1 MLWVNTSLP
10 QKILVYTIPKIFE
23 KLLEPYCQLFSAR
36 VWHHAQ
42 VLLVGAILSPMQRT
56 VAAAIRV
63 MGLSESRHFI
73 NYHRV
78 LSRAVWSSRK
88 ASQTLLVQ
96 TIAVFAASSVI
107 VLGLDDTIE
116 RRRGKKI
123 AAKGIYRDPV
133 RSSHGHFVKA
143 SGLRWLSLMVLVN
156 IPWAGRVWALPFLT
170 VLAPSERFARERGH
184 RHKSLTDWARQ
195 MLLQVWR
202 WLPHRQLV
210 VVADSSFAA
219 LELLFA
225 LSQMQSPVHMVTR
238 LRLDAAL
245 YQPPLLRQPKQMGRP
260 RKVGKRLPT
269 LKALLENPYTPWQSV
284 IVRDWYGHGEYTLQI
299 ASHTAVWYHTGL
311 PALPIRWVLVKD
323 PKGKF
328 ESQALLCTNLS
339 AQPIQILQWFRQRW
353 QVEVT
358 FEEVRSHLGV
368 ETQRQWSEK
377 AILRTTP
384 ALLALFSIVVI
395 LAHQEQTQH
404 EFNLPNTA
412 WYRKSLPTFADALAL
427 VRQQLWQFR
436 LFQLSDGETDSV
448 NVPRAFFNCWSDLLC
463 YAA

>member
-1 MLWVNTSLP
+1 MSN
-10 QKILVYTIPKIFE
+10 
-23 KLLEPYCQLFSAR
+23 
-36 VWHHAQ
+36 
-42 VLLVGAILSPMQRT
+42 GAILSPVQRT
-56 VAAAIRV
+56 VTAAMRV
-63 MGLSESRHFI
+63 MGLSQSRHFI

-88 ASQTLLVQ
+88 ASQILLVQ
-96 TIAVFAASSVI
+96 LIAVFAASGVI

-123 AAKGIYRDPV
+123 TAKGIYRDPV

-143 SGLRWLSLMVLVN
+143 SGLRWLSLMMLVD

-170 VLAPSERFARERGH
+170 VLAPSERYNHKRGH
-184 RHKSLTDWARQ
+184 HHKSLTDWARQ
-195 MLLQVWR
+195 MLVQVRR
-202 WLPHRQLV
+202 WVPHRQFV

-219 LELLFA
+219 LELLFS
-225 LSQMQSPVHMVTR
+225 LSQMKLPVHIVTR

-245 YQPPLLRQPKQMGRP
+245 YQPPPPRQPKQMGRP

-269 LKALLENPYTPWQSV
+269 LKALIENPYTPWQTLV
-284 IVRDWYGHGEYTLQI
+284 VKDWYGHGDYTLQI

-311 PALPIRWVLVKD
+311 PVLPIRWVLIKD

-328 ESQALLCTNLS
+328 EPQALLCTNLS
-339 AQPIQILQWFRQRW
+339 AQPMEILQWFRQRW

-368 ETQRQWSEK
+368 ETQRQWSNL

-384 ALLALFSIVVI
+384 ALLALFSIVVM
-395 LAHQEQTQH
+395 LANQAQTQH
-404 EFNLPNTA
+404 PFNLLNTA
-412 WYRKSLPTFADALAL
+412 WYHKSFPTFADALAL

-436 LFQLSDGETDSV
+436 LFQLSNGETDTV
-448 NVPRAFFNCWSDLLC
+448 NVPRTFFKCWSDLLC

>member
-1 MLWVNTSLP
+1 M
-10 QKILVYTIPKIFE
+10 YTIPKIFE
-23 KLLEPYCQLFSAR
+23 ALLEPYCQLFSNR

-42 VLLVGAILSPMQRT
+42 VLLVGAILSPVQRT
-56 VAAAIRV
+56 VTAAMRV
-63 MGLSESRHFI
+63 MGLSQSRHFI

-88 ASQTLLVQ
+88 ASQILLVQ
-96 TIAVFAASSVI
+96 LIAGFAASGVI

-123 AAKGIYRDPV
+123 TAKGIYRDPV

-143 SGLRWLSLMVLVN
+143 SGLRWLSLMMLVD

-170 VLAPSERFARERGH
+170 VLAPSERYNHKRGH
-184 RHKSLTDWARQ
+184 HHKSLTDWARQ
-195 MLLQVWR
+195 MLVQVRR
-202 WLPHRQLV
+202 WVPHRQFV

-219 LELLFA
+219 LELLFS
-225 LSQMQSPVHMVTR
+225 LSQMKLPVHIVTR

-245 YQPPLLRQPKQMGRP
+245 YQPPPPRQPKQMGRP

-269 LKALLENPYTPWQSV
+269 LKALIENPYTPWQTLV
-284 IVRDWYGHGEYTLQI
+284 VKDWYGHGDYTLQI

-311 PALPIRWVLVKD
+311 PVLPIRWVLIKD

-328 ESQALLCTNLS
+328 EPQALLCTNLS
-339 AQPIQILQWFRQRW
+339 AQPMEILQWFRQRW

-368 ETQRQWSEK
+368 ETQRQWSNL

-384 ALLALFSIVVI
+384 ALLALFSIVVM
-395 LAHQEQTQH
+395 LANQAQTQH
-404 EFNLPNTA
+404 PFNLLNTA
-412 WYRKSLPTFADALAL
+412 WYHKSFPTFADALAL

-436 LFQLSDGETDSV
+436 LFQLSNGETDTV
-448 NVPRAFFNCWSDLLC
+448 NVPRTFFKCWSDLLC

>member
-1 MLWVNTSLP
+1 M
-10 QKILVYTIPKIFE
+10 YTIPKIFE
-23 KLLEPYCQLFSAR
+23 ALLEPYCQLFSNR

-42 VLLVGAILSPMQRT
+42 VLLVGAILSPVQRT
-56 VAAAIRV
+56 VTAAMRV
-63 MGLSESRHFI
+63 MGLSQSRHFI

-88 ASQTLLVQ
+88 ASQILLVQ
-96 TIAVFAASSVI
+96 LIAVFAASGVI

-123 AAKGIYRDPV
+123 TAKGIYRDPV

-143 SGLRWLSLMVLVN
+143 SGLRWLSLMMLVD

-170 VLAPSERFARERGH
+170 VLAPSERYNHKRGH
-184 RHKSLTDWARQ
+184 HHKSLTDWARQ
-195 MLLQVWR
+195 MLVQVRR
-202 WLPHRQLV
+202 WVPHRQFV

-219 LELLFA
+219 LELLFS
-225 LSQMQSPVHMVTR
+225 LSQMKLPVHIVTR

-245 YQPPLLRQPKQMGRP
+245 YQPPPPRQPKQMGRP

-269 LKALLENPYTPWQSV
+269 LKALIENSYTPWQTV
-284 IVRDWYGHGEYTLQI
+284 VVKDWYGHGDYTLQI

-311 PALPIRWVLVKD
+311 PVLPIRWVLIKD

-328 ESQALLCTNLS
+328 EPQALLCTNLS
-339 AQPIQILQWFRQRW
+339 AQPMEILQWFRQRW

-368 ETQRQWSEK
+368 ETQRQWSNL

-384 ALLALFSIVVI
+384 ALLALFSIVVM
-395 LAHQEQTQH
+395 LANQAQTQH
-404 EFNLPNTA
+404 PFNLLNTA
-412 WYRKSLPTFADALAL
+412 WYHKSFPTFADALAL

-436 LFQLSDGETDSV
+436 LFQLSNGETDTV
-448 NVPRAFFNCWSDLLC
+448 NVPRTFFKCWSDLLC

>member
-1 MLWVNTSLP
+1 M
-10 QKILVYTIPKIFE
+10 KTIAKIFE
-23 KLLEPYCQLFSAR
+23 TLIEPYCQLFSNR

-42 VLLVGAILSPMQRT
+42 VLLVGAILSPVQRT
-56 VAAAIRV
+56 VTAAMRV
-63 MGLSESRHFI
+63 MGLSQSRHFI

-78 LSRAVWSSRK
+78 LSRAVWRGRK
-88 ASQTLLVQ
+88 ASQILLVQ
-96 TIAVFAASSVI
+96 LIAVFAASGVI

-123 AAKGIYRDPV
+123 TAKGIYRDPV

-143 SGLRWLSLMVLVN
+143 SGLRWLSLMMLVD

-170 VLAPSERFARERGH
+170 VLAPSERYNHKRGH
-184 RHKSLTDWARQ
+184 HHKSLTDWARQ
-195 MLLQVWR
+195 MLVQVRR
-202 WLPHRQLV
+202 WVPHRQFV

-219 LELLFA
+219 LELLFS
-225 LSQMQSPVHMVTR
+225 LSQMKLPVHIVTR

-245 YQPPLLRQPKQMGRP
+245 YQPPPPRQPKQMGRP

-269 LKALLENPYTPWQSV
+269 LKALIENPYTPWQTLV
-284 IVRDWYGHGEYTLQI
+284 VKDWYGHGDYTLQI

-311 PALPIRWVLVKD
+311 PVLPIRWVLIKD

-328 ESQALLCTNLS
+328 EPQALLCTNLS
-339 AQPIQILQWFRQRW
+339 AQPMEILQWFRQRW

-368 ETQRQWSEK
+368 ETQRQWSNL

-384 ALLALFSIVVI
+384 ALLALFSIVVM
-395 LAHQEQTQH
+395 LANQAQTQH
-404 EFNLPNTA
+404 PFNLLNTA
-412 WYRKSLPTFADALAL
+412 WYHKSFPTFADALAL

-436 LFQLSDGETDSV
+436 LFQLSNGETDTV
-448 NVPRAFFNCWSDLLC
+448 NVPRTFFKCWSDLLC

>member
-1 MLWVNTSLP
+1 M
-10 QKILVYTIPKIFE
+10 YTIPKIFE
-23 KLLEPYCQLFSAR
+23 ALLEPYCQLFSNR

-42 VLLVGAILSPMQRT
+42 VLLVGAILSPVQRT
-56 VAAAIRV
+56 VTAAMRV
-63 MGLSESRHFI
+63 MGLSQSRHFI

-78 LSRAVWSSRK
+78 LSRAVWRGRK
-88 ASQTLLVQ
+88 ASQILLVQ
-96 TIAVFAASSVI
+96 LIAVFAASGVI

-123 AAKGIYRDPV
+123 TAKGIYRDPV

-143 SGLRWLSLMVLVN
+143 SGLRWLSLMMLVD

-170 VLAPSERFARERGH
+170 VLAPSERYNHKRGH
-184 RHKSLTDWARQ
+184 HHKSLTDWARQ
-195 MLLQVWR
+195 MLVQVRR
-202 WLPHRQLV
+202 WVPHRQFV

-219 LELLFA
+219 LELLFS
-225 LSQMQSPVHMVTR
+225 LSQMKLPVHIVTR

-245 YQPPLLRQPKQMGRP
+245 YQPPPPRQPKQMGRP

-269 LKALLENPYTPWQSV
+269 LKALIENPYTPWQTLV
-284 IVRDWYGHGEYTLQI
+284 VKDWYGHGDYTLQI

-311 PALPIRWVLVKD
+311 PVLPIRWVLIKD

-328 ESQALLCTNLS
+328 EPQALLCTNLS
-339 AQPIQILQWFRQRW
+339 AQPMEILQWFRQRW

-368 ETQRQWSEK
+368 ETQRQWSNL

-384 ALLALFSIVVI
+384 ALLALFSIVVM
-395 LAHQEQTQH
+395 LANQAQTQH
-404 EFNLPNTA
+404 PFNLLNTA
-412 WYRKSLPTFADALAL
+412 WYHKSFPTFADALAL

-436 LFQLSDGETDSV
+436 LFQLSNGETDTV
-448 NVPRAFFNCWSDLLC
+448 NVPRTFFKCWSDLLC